1 MINNIGRSLLYLVV
15 LISPLVLTAQAKE
28 STGFS
33 IEGQIVKQNSKDALP
48 NAYVLIREL
57 SIWSYSDDNGK
68 FKFDKLKTGTYNI
81 DIYSLGY
88 SSMSF
93 TIDLESDAQNLILEL
108 KEENLKIDEVIVT
121 AEAGRSLGTSSVIGQ
136 RAISHLQPSSLT
148 DIMQLLPGS
157 VTANP
162 TLTSK
167 NDITIRSVI
176 DPGNNN
182 ARGVALLINGGRV
195 SNEASLFLENSSDI
209 FSTMDYRK
217 FSTDN
222 IESVEVLKGILSAE
236 YGNLTAG
243 AVLVKTKA
251 GRTPFEMRVKADPR
265 TKALS
270 FSKGFYLGNNK
281 GNLNV
286 EAEYARA
293 YKDSRSPVDIYN
305 RSSLG
310 VTYSN
315 TFLQESYPLR
325 FNANLSGY
333 LVSNN
338 SMIDPDV
345 SKKDFTKRRESNIS
359 LAVYGNWQLKRS
371 WITSINYNLSGRV
384 SEENFQKYSVN
395 NGLPL
400 PSTNTRIE
408 GIAEGWFTGDLEEY
422 DQRNEELPV
431 YLNAKISGHLN
442 SSLGNKLLKSM
453 VGVEFNSKG
462 NRGRGTWFSGSA
474 RQYFRERDYREIPFM
489 NDLSLFAEERLTGK
503 LLGRNFDISA
513 GVRLTKMLI
522 EGYSYAPI
530 AEPRTNFKY
539 SLLRENTSGFFRSLS
554 LRGGWG
560 IMQKLP
566 SAGLLYPSPVYI
578 DSPLFQ
584 YRSTSSGQYLVVI
597 KTEVV
602 DDRLQYE
609 LKPARSRNIE
619 LGVDANLAGT
629 NVRLTLFNEKL
640 TGGITDNY
648 SYVTSSYDYYN
659 TVSDPNAAPI
669 LRDGRVW
676 VKDAGGE
683 YIELGYTTY
692 TEFKQ
697 YATPDNRGEGKK
709 WGIEYEIDFG
719 RIRSLNTSVML
730 SGSYINQ
737 IEGSPGLKREYN
749 AIADPVNSREKL
761 PFVGI
766 YESRTNFLTVG
777 DGNRRLTSTLHLVTN
792 IPSLRLVV
800 SLIGQCVWLN
810 DKWNVYDKDRVY
822 KLDAEGNRQFGDW
835 GGVRNEEIMY
845 RDPDYYLDKSGNIR
859 PFSDYYTTSDDELKR
874 RLKML
879 ILSTNQPY
887 YFQKSGYRPYF
898 MANIRITKEIGNIAS
913 LSFYA
918 NNFTNSRPVMKLKT
932 RPDAAGS
939 RVNTEI
945 YFGAELKLTF

>member
-1 MINNIGRSLLYLVV
+1 MINNIGRSLLYLIV

-81 DIYSLGY
+81 DICSLGY
-88 SSMSF
+88 SIMSF

-121 AEAGRSLGTSSVIGQ
+121 AESGRSLGTSSVIGQ

-182 ARGVALLINGGRV
+182 ASGVALLINGGRV
-195 SNEASLFLENSSDI
+195 SNEASIFLENSSDI

-345 SKKDFTKRRESNIS
+345 SKKDFTKRTN
-359 LAVYGNWQLKRS
+359 GP
-371 WITSINYNLSGRV
+371 TS
-384 SEENFQKYSVN
+384 
-395 NGLPL
+395 P
-400 PSTNTRIE
+400 
-408 GIAEGWFTGDLEEY
+408 
-422 DQRNEELPV
+422 
-431 YLNAKISGHLN
+431 
-442 SSLGNKLLKSM
+442 
-453 VGVEFNSKG
+453 
-462 NRGRGTWFSGSA
+462 
-474 RQYFRERDYREIPFM
+474 
-489 NDLSLFAEERLTGK
+489 
-503 LLGRNFDISA
+503 
-513 GVRLTKMLI
+513 
-522 EGYSYAPI
+522 
-530 AEPRTNFKY
+530 
-539 SLLRENTSGFFRSLS
+539 
-554 LRGGWG
+554 
-560 IMQKLP
+560 
-566 SAGLLYPSPVYI
+566 
-578 DSPLFQ
+578 
-584 YRSTSSGQYLVVI
+584 
-597 KTEVV
+597 
-602 DDRLQYE
+602 
-609 LKPARSRNIE
+609 
-619 LGVDANLAGT
+619 
-629 NVRLTLFNEKL
+629 
-640 TGGITDNY
+640 
-648 SYVTSSYDYYN
+648 
-659 TVSDPNAAPI
+659 
-669 LRDGRVW
+669 
-676 VKDAGGE
+676 
-683 YIELGYTTY
+683 
-692 TEFKQ
+692 
-697 YATPDNRGEGKK
+697 
-709 WGIEYEIDFG
+709 
-719 RIRSLNTSVML
+719 
-730 SGSYINQ
+730 
-737 IEGSPGLKREYN
+737 
-749 AIADPVNSREKL
+749 
-761 PFVGI
+761 
-766 YESRTNFLTVG
+766 
-777 DGNRRLTSTLHLVTN
+777 
-792 IPSLRLVV
+792 
-800 SLIGQCVWLN
+800 
-810 DKWNVYDKDRVY
+810 
-822 KLDAEGNRQFGDW
+822 
-835 GGVRNEEIMY
+835 
-845 RDPDYYLDKSGNIR
+845 
-859 PFSDYYTTSDDELKR
+859 
-874 RLKML
+874 
-879 ILSTNQPY
+879 
-887 YFQKSGYRPYF
+887 
-898 MANIRITKEIGNIAS
+898 
-913 LSFYA
+913 
-918 NNFTNSRPVMKLKT
+918 
-932 RPDAAGS
+932 
-939 RVNTEI
+939 
-945 YFGAELKLTF
+945 